1 MTLNTGTTTLDA
13 DAIRAAIDAV
23 LVAFAARDA
32 SAVVASYAPDA
43 IIFDLAPP
51 LSRRPLEAEIAAWI
65 DTWRGPLVRTVR
77 ELGLDVSGDLA
88 VWHGFVHTAATTLGG
103 EDAAWWERATLVF
116 RRTAAG
122 WRVVQEHTSV
132 PFRMDGS
139 FIAATDLVPE
149 A

>member
-1 MTLNTGTTTLDA
+1 MAATADA
-13 DAIRAAIDAV
+13 DAIRNVIDAV
-23 LVAFAARDA
+23 LRAFAARDA
-32 SAVVASYAPDA
+32 GAVFAGYAPDA

-51 LSRRPLEAEIAAWI
+51 LSRQPDVAEIADWI
-65 DTWRGPLVRTVR
+65 ATWQGPLVRTIR

-88 VWHGFVHTAATTLGG
+88 VWHGFIHTAATTLDG
-103 EDAAWWERATLVF
+103 EAAAWWERATLVF
-116 RRTAAG
+116 RRGDEG

-139 FIAATDLVPE
+139 FIAATDLTPE